1 MADAGCSTVFDW
13 TVELENVV
21 IDFFAENPRLWNH
34 RRKDYYTREKRAQL
48 LKYLCAQLSTYQQG
62 SKLTASKRKP
72 YTGLESEDPNQL
84 FDDTSFGTPYGV
96 SQPPQPGHWGSWG
109 HGGPTGNVYVG
120 GPRPSEQAFNV
131 PAFLSDPMTNPMTN
145 MAMAY
150 GSTLASQGKEA
161 MEKNIDKYMS
171 VNKLKYYFAVDTV
184 YVGKKLG
191 ILLFPFMH
199 KDWEICYEKDTSVAP
214 RADVNAPDLYIP
226 CMAFITYILLSGI
239 ALGMQNRFSP
249 EVLGIQASSALIW
262 LVIETLAVLLSL
274 YIVTVRTDLTTFDLV
289 AYAGYKYVG
298 MILSITTG
306 LLFGS
311 RAYYGMLAWCSFALI
326 WFLIRTL
333 RLKILADVAAE
344 GCMVHS
350 GKNQLRMYLTAAVA
364 CVQPLFMYWLSYQLV
379 R

>member
-1 MADAGCSTVFDW
+1 MDHPV
-13 TVELENVV
+13 
-21 IDFFAENPRLWNH
+21 
-34 RRKDYYTREKRAQL
+34 
-48 LKYLCAQLSTYQQG
+48 G
-62 SKLTASKRKP
+62 SYRHASKRKP
-72 YTGLESEDPNQL
+72 YTGMESGDPNQL
-84 FDDTSFGTPYGV
+84 FDDTSFGTPYGGA
-96 SQPPQPGHWGSWG
+96 QPPQPGHWGSWS
-109 HGGPTGNVYVG
+109 HGGPTGNVYAG

-150 GSTLASQGKEA
+150 GSTLANQGKEA
-161 MEKNIDKYMS
+161 MEKNIDKYIS
-171 VNKLKYYFAVDTV
+171 VNRLKYYFAVDTV

-191 ILLFPFMH
+191 ILLFPYMH
-199 KDWEICYEKDTSVAP
+199 KDWEIYYEKETSIAP

-226 CMAFITYILLSGI
+226 CMAFITYILLSGV

-249 EVLGIQASSALIW
+249 EVLGIQATSALIW
-262 LVIETLAVLLSL
+262 LFIETLAVLFSL
-274 YIVTVRTDLTTFDLV
+274 YVVTVRTDLTTIDLV

-311 RAYYGMLAWCSFALI
+311 KAYYGMLAWCSFTLI

-364 CVQPLFMYWLSYQLV
+364 CIQPFFMYWLSYQLV